1 MTNQQPP
8 KPWSDEDKRLV
19 VRLRDAG
26 REWPEIA
33 EAAGR
38 PKNRCA
44 SMFQTL
50 KKEGKLN
57 DYRDV
62 PREKERVASAEA
74 GWGRGRKKSKDW
86 GHSGAP
92 VAEDGPAQPIRTY
105 FDPTVGHEVKVYPP
119 ATAKGSIRS
128 QERF

>member
-8 KPWSDEDKRLV
+8 KPWSDEDKRLL
-19 VRLRDAG
+19 VRMRDAG

-74 GWGRGRKKSKDW
+74 GWGRGRKSTHW
-86 GHSGAP
+86 GNRGGTA
-92 VAEDGPAQPIRTY
+92 AEDGPPQPIRIY
-105 FDPTVGHEVKVYPP
+105 FDPSVGCEVKVYPP
-119 ATAKGSIRS
+119 ATAKGSIRA